1 LQTRHFL
8 AEYRAMR
15 LRDKVAIVTGG
26 ASGIGAGI
34 AERFASEG
42 AETVAADLTCVE
54 PNLVPATA
62 RLYRHKLDV
71 SNVGSISRLVASVRE
86 RFERIDVLVNCAGIG
101 ANKPFLETPVE
112 LFDRIIAVNL
122 RGTFLLSQA
131 VARTMTRSGGSII
144 NIGSVS
150 GLRGNLGRAAYGASK
165 GGLVTMSEVMAVELA
180 AHEIRVNVIAPGPI
194 ETPLIATMMSAEER
208 AIWTRRLPLGRFG
221 TVADVASLAL
231 FLASDE
237 AAYVTGQVL
246 GVDGGF
252 LASGVIEPASKN

>member
-1 LQTRHFL
+1 
-8 AEYRAMR
+8 MR
-15 LRDKVAIVTGG
+15 LTDKIAIVTGG
-26 ASGIGAGI
+26 ASGIGAAI
-34 AERFASEG
+34 AGCFAAEG
-42 AETVAADLTCVE
+42 AETIAADLAFAE
-54 PNLVPATA
+54 ERLAAASA

-71 SNVGSISRLVASVRE
+71 GDANSIE
-86 RFERIDVLVNCAGIG
+86 RVISAVLARFNRVDVLVNCAGIG
-101 ANKPFLETPVE
+101 ANRPFMETPVE
-112 LFDRIIAVNL
+112 LFDRILAVNL
-122 RGTFLLSQA
+122 RGTFLASHA
-131 VARTMTRSGGSII
+131 AARSMIKTGGGSII

-180 AHEIRVNVIAPGPI
+180 AHKIRVNVIAPGPI
-194 ETPLIATMMSAEER
+194 ETPLIATMMSPAER

-221 TVADVASLAL
+221 TVAEVASTAL

-252 LASGVIEPASKN
+252 LAAGVIETSAQN